1 MARALLAAWRR
12 RDDAA
17 DAAVPLIAAH
27 RRVFPGADAGL
38 LRRAYRV
45 ADHWHAGQTRRS
57 GTPYITHPLA
67 VAILLAEIGMD
78 TTTLVAALLHDTVED
93 TGLTIGQVKAE
104 FGAEVA
110 VLVDGVT
117 KLDGSRWGDHAEGE
131 TFRKMILA
139 ASIDLRV
146 LIIKLADRVHNLRTL
161 AHHPK
166 REKRERIARASME
179 LLVPFAQRL
188 GLYEYQREMEDL
200 AFANL
205 VPEAYERVRDFV
217 RQTAAARETALAELM
232 TGMRGELAAVG
243 LRVTV
248 EARSRHF
255 FSINRDLPG
264 GPAGWISGS
273 RAGPGAPLR
282 PLDATRVV
290 VVVDGAEG
298 DCYVA
303 LGVLH
308 GHRQPIESR
317 FRDYI
322 SMPKYNMYRSLHTA
336 VQVGGELVGVLIR
349 TPAMDAVATYGVAA
363 RIREAGGKDG
373 RVSADVARQA
383 DLDWLNRL
391 LAWQPLAGPGDF
403 LDGLRADLS
412 NGGIV
417 VFTPDG
423 TPVKLPD
430 GSTAVDFAYAVS
442 PATAGSS
449 VGVLVNGMR
458 KPMENP
464 LAHGQVVDLIEGPYA
479 DPPESWL
486 AAAHSGH
493 ARTHLKAAIARR
505 KAEDAAALGRIE
517 VEKAS
522 AERGVTLRDAE
533 DDGTAFSA
541 CRRLGYPD
549 LDVLYEAVGA
559 CTLAPEALLTEL
571 GVDRAQAGR
580 CRLARGCWSGGR
592 RRRLCRAAPY
602 QRAPRRS
609 RSGTRRAA
617 GQSRSTARAAGRRS
631 RARRMSTRV
640 PRPAR
645 PAGG

>member
-1 MARALLAAWRR
+1 VAVVARRLAALAAGAPKVEMTA
-12 RDDAA
+12 DAA
-17 DAAVPLIAAH
+17 DAVRPLIAAH

-38 LRRAYRV
+38 LRHAYAV
-45 ADHWHAGQTRRS
+45 ADHWHSGQVRKS
-57 GTPYITHPLA
+57 GAPYITHPLA
-67 VAILLAEIGMD
+67 VAILLADIGMD

-117 KLDGSRWGDHAEGE
+117 KLDGSKWGDHAESE

-146 LIIKLADRVHNLRTL
+146 LVIKLADRVHNLRTL
-161 AHHPK
+161 GHHAK

-188 GLYEYQREMEDL
+188 GLQDYQREMEDL

-205 VPEAYERVRDFV
+205 FPEAHERVAALV
-217 RQTAAARETALAELM
+217 RQTEEDRQAVLGELI
-232 TGMRGELAAVG
+232 TGMRTELAAAG
-243 LRVTV
+243 IRAQV
-248 EARSRHF
+248 EARARHLY
-255 FSINRDLPG
+255 SIHRSLPG
-264 GPAGWISGS
+264 GATV
-273 RAGPGAPLR
+273 PLR
-282 PLDATRVV
+282 PADAARVV
-290 VVVDGAEG
+290 VVVDGSEG

-308 GHRQPIESR
+308 GRWQPVDDR

-336 VQVGGELVGVLIR
+336 VLGGGEPVGVLIR

-373 RVSADVARQA
+373 RVSADLARQA
-383 DLDWLNRL
+383 DLDWLDRL
-391 LAWQPLAGPGDF
+391 LAWQPLAAPGDF

-412 NGGIV
+412 HAGLI

-423 TPVKLPD
+423 TPVKLPA

-442 PATAGSS
+442 PATAGSA

-458 KPMENP
+458 KPMENR
-464 LAHGQVVDLIEGPYA
+464 LSHGQVVDLITGPYA
-479 DPPESWL
+479 DPPDSWL
-486 AAAHSGH
+486 SAARSGH
-493 ARTHLKAAIARR
+493 ARAHLKAAIARR
-505 KAEDAAALGRIE
+505 KGEEAAALGRSA
-517 VEKAS
+517 VAKAMS
-522 AERGVTLRDAE
+522 ALTGTHGNDPGRYLRDLE

-541 CRRLGYPD
+541 ARRLGFTD
-549 LDVLYEAVGA
+549 LDALYEAVGLNKLSA
-559 CTLAPEALLTEL
+559 PGFLAHL
-571 GVDRAQAGR
+571 GLG
-580 CRLARGCWSGGR
+580 LS
-592 RRRLCRAAPY
+592 
-602 QRAPRRS
+602 
-609 RSGTRRAA
+609 
-617 GQSRSTARAAGRRS
+617 
-631 RARRMSTRV
+631 
-640 PRPAR
+640 PA
-645 PAGG
+645 